1 MPLTKQEQI
10 LRLVDACKD
19 LGWEMVIPNVDMLED
34 DDEIPGMVI
43 GKADYI
49 AQIIDMLPPPIDLPK
64 ETIH

>member
-10 LRLVDACKD
+10 LRLVDACRD
-19 LGWEMVIPNVDMLED
+19 LGWEMAIPHVELLDD

-49 AQIIDMLPPPIDLPK
+49 AQIIEMLPATIDLPK

>member
-1 MPLTKQEQI
+1 MSLSKQDQI

-19 LGWEMVIPNVDMLED
+19 LGWEMVIPNVDMLDD

-43 GKADYI
+43 GQPEYI
-49 AQIIDMLPPPIDLPK
+49 AKVIEYLPPPEEEPK

>member
-1 MPLTKQEQI
+1 MSLTKQEQI

-49 AQIIDMLPPPIDLPK
+49 AQIIDMLPPPIDRPK

>member
-1 MPLTKQEQI
+1 MSLSKQDQI

-19 LGWEMVIPNVDMLED
+19 LGWEMVIPNVDMLDD

-43 GKADYI
+43 GQPEYI
-49 AQIIDMLPPPIDLPK
+49 AKVIEHLPPPEEAPK